1 MSDIRFID
9 SLNVGA
15 YTIENGG
22 GGSGSIGI
30 NILENNNNYVIT
42 ATGYP
47 DIIQGEPNLRFDGLN
62 LTIGGN
68 SSGTS
73 RLEVYHT
80 GSIDDLMLIRN
91 ASTNTGIKVDGQG
104 RFQLLEFA
112 SLPTPVEGGIVYASN
127 EFYVGI

>member
-15 YTIENGG
+15 YTLDPSGSGG
-22 GGSGSIGI
+22 GGGGI
-30 NILENNNNYVIT
+30 NILENVNNYVIT

-47 DIIQGEPNLRFDGLN
+47 DIIQGEPNLQFDSLN
-62 LTIGGN
+62 LAIGGAP
-68 SSGTS
+68 SGAA

-80 GSIDDLMLIRN
+80 GSVDNLILIRN
-91 ASTNTGIKVDGQG
+91 TDTNTGIKVDNVG
-104 RFQLLEFA
+104 RFQLLEFS
-112 SLPTPVEGGIVYASN
+112 SLPTPVEGGIVYSSN

>member
-15 YTIENGG
+15 YTIEPT
-22 GGSGSIGI
+22 SGSI
-30 NILENNNNYVIT
+30 NILDNNNNYVIT

-47 DIIQGEPNLRFDGLN
+47 DIIQAEAGLQFDGLN
-62 LTIGGN
+62 LAIGG
-68 SSGTS
+68 SPGGTT

-80 GSIDDLMLIRN
+80 GSGDDLMLIRN
-91 ASTNTGIKVDGQG
+91 ASTNTGIKVDGDG

>member
-15 YTIENGG
+15 YTVD
-22 GGSGSIGI
+22 GSGVE
-30 NILENNNNYVIT
+30 ILNNFDNYVIT

-47 DIIQGEPNLRFDGLN
+47 NIVQGESQLQFDSLN
-62 LTIGGN
+62 LAIGGAP
-68 SSGTS
+68 SGTA

-80 GSIDDLMLIRN
+80 GSVDNLMLIRN
-91 ASTNTGIKVDGQG
+91 ADTNTGIKVDNTG

-112 SLPTPVEGGIVYASN
+112 SLPAPIEGGIVYASN

>member
-15 YTIENGG
+15 YTVE
-22 GGSGSIGI
+22 GSGI
-30 NILENNNNYVIT
+30 EVVNNVDNYVLT

-47 DIIQGEPNLRFDGLN
+47 GIIYGEYQLQFDSLN
-62 LTIGGN
+62 LAIGGAPT
-68 SSGTS
+68 GIA

-80 GSIDDLMLIRN
+80 GSVDNLMLIRN
-91 ASTNTGIKVDGQG
+91 ADTNTGIKVDGDG
-104 RFQLLEFA
+104 RFQLLEFS

-127 EFYVGI
+127 EFYVGM

>member
-15 YTIENGG
+15 YIIEAT
-22 GGSGSIGI
+22 GSF
-30 NILENNNNYVIT
+30 NVLENVNNYLLT

-47 DIIQGEPNLRFDGLN
+47 GIIQGESNLQFDGLN
-62 LTIGGN
+62 LAIGGN
-68 SSGTS
+68 PSGTA

-80 GSIDDLMLIRN
+80 GSVDDLMLIRN
-91 ASTNTGIKVDGQG
+91 AGTNTGIKVDSDGI
-104 RFQLLEFA
+104 FQLLEFA
-112 SLPTPVEGGIVYASN
+112 SLPTAVEGGIIYASN